1 MNRRSVLLAGFA
13 GGLSRAI
20 LIAAGV
26 RAQSSPSWPPDAR
39 QYRFHMIGNAHIDPV
54 WLWPWQEGL
63 SVVHSTFRSALD
75 RMNETPEFT
84 FTASSAQFYKW
95 VAEIDPQM
103 LAEIR
108 RRVEEGRWDFVGGWW
123 VEPDI
128 NIPNGESLVRQGLY
142 GQLTFRRLFGR
153 IAKVGY
159 NPDSFGHVGTLP
171 QILKLQGLDSYVF
184 MRPQRHEKKLP
195 ADLFWWESPDGSR
208 VLTFRIPIS
217 YNDDE
222 RVEARLIN
230 IIRNFPEPTKTLMGF
245 YGVGDHGGG
254 PTKVNIQSI
263 LDIQKQPDGP
273 KVFFSTPDRYFSE
286 VRSTPDLPVVHDDL
300 QHHAVGCYTA
310 VSEIKKNNRLSEAFL
325 VTGEKLAALA
335 SALAGFDYPRADFVA
350 AWEKVLFLQFHDS
363 MGGTSLPEHYAA
375 ARDAHGYAL
384 EVARQAMAR
393 AAQKIAWQVPAE
405 DPKSDYLVVFNP
417 HAWSATLDVEYDLD
431 WKLPQP
437 AAPGALAMNSRLEDE
452 QGAAIAHQWTQGTT
466 VIGNRNALV
475 FRAPVPAFGYRQF
488 RLRPL
493 PAVEPQKSAVRA
505 TDRGLENEH
514 LRVTVAADGSLSI
527 FDKDAG
533 RQLFK
538 ASAGGCRAVVLDDP
552 SDTWSHD
559 VRAYT
564 KEIGAFGDARFRVME
579 DGPLRA
585 RLRVRTQYGAS
596 ALEVDW
602 ILYAGCRRLEARVTL
617 DWHESLKM
625 LKFSFP
631 VEVDQPRATYE
642 VAYGHQV
649 RKTEGDEDPGQR
661 WVDVSGRRG
670 DNEYGLAVINDAKYG
685 YSVEGSD
692 LRVSIA
698 RGAPF
703 AHHFPRKLDPHA
715 EYLWQDQGIQTL
727 RMLLVPHSGSWQEAG
742 VVRWAEEFVTPV
754 SVVYQGIHPGT
765 RPLAASFL
773 SVDVPNIVVAV
784 VKQAEE
790 GDDFIVRCYETAG
803 RETTASIDLGLVKQ
817 HWRGHFRPS
826 EIKTLRVPAAGGE
839 IREVDVLE

>member
-1 MNRRSVLLAGFA
+1 MNRRSVLFAGLAGA
-13 GGLSRAI
+13 LSRAVFVATGI
-20 LIAAGV
+20 
-26 RAQSSPSWPPDAR
+26 RAQASTSWPPDAK

-75 RMNETPEFT
+75 RMNETPEFA
-84 FTASSAQFYKW
+84 FTASSAQFYEW
-95 VAEIDPQM
+95 VAETDPQM

-142 GQLTFRRLFGR
+142 GQLTFRKLFGC

-195 ADLFWWESPDGSR
+195 ADLFWWESPDGSS

-222 RVEARLIN
+222 RVETRLIN

-254 PTKVNIQSI
+254 PTRLNIQSI

-273 KVFFSTPDRYFSE
+273 RVFFSTPDRYFAE

-300 QHHAVGCYTA
+300 QHHSVGCYTA
-310 VSEIKKNNRLSEAFL
+310 LSEIKKNNRLSEAFL

-335 SALAGFDYPRADFVA
+335 SALAGFDYPRADFVS
-350 AWEKVLFLQFHDS
+350 AWKKVLFLQFHDS

-375 ARDAHGYAL
+375 ARDAHGYAM
-384 EVARQAMAR
+384 EVARQAMAL

-431 WKLPQP
+431 WKLPKQE
-437 AAPGALAMNSRLEDE
+437 ADGTVEMNSQLEDE
-452 QGAAIAHQWTQGTT
+452 QGSAIAHQWTQGTT
-466 VIGNRNALV
+466 VIGNRNTLA
-475 FRAPVPAFGYRQF
+475 FRAPVPAFGYREF
-488 RLRPL
+488 RIRPL
-493 PAVEPQKSAVRA
+493 PAAVTQKSTVRA
-505 TDRGLENEH
+505 TERELENEH
-514 LRVTVAADGSLSI
+514 LRVTFAADGSLSVL
-527 FDKDAG
+527 DKDAG

-538 ASAGGCRAVVLDDP
+538 SPAGGCRAVVLDDP

-564 KEIGAFGDARFRVME
+564 KEIGAFGNARFRVME
-579 DGPLRA
+579 NGPLRA

-602 ILYAGCRRLEARVTL
+602 ILYAGSRHLEARVTL
-617 DWHESLKM
+617 DWHEHLKM

-642 VAYGHQV
+642 VAYGHIV

-685 YSVEGSD
+685 YSVDGSD

-715 EYLWQDQGIQTL
+715 EYIWQDQGIQTM
-727 RMLLVPHSGSWQEAG
+727 RMLLVPHTGSWRDAG
-742 VVRWAEEFVTPV
+742 VVRLAEEWVTPV
-754 SVVYQGIHPGT
+754 PVVYQGIHPGS
-765 RPLAASFL
+765 RPLSASFL
-773 SVDVPNIVVAV
+773 SVDVPNVVISV
-784 VKQAEE
+784 LKMAEE
-790 GDDFIVRCYETAG
+790 GEDLIIRCYETAG
-803 RETTASIDLGLVKQ
+803 RETTASIDLPLVRR
-817 HWRGHFRPS
+817 HWTGHFRPS
-826 EIKTLRVPAAGGE
+826 EIKTLRVPAGGEE
-839 IREVDVLE
+839 IREVSVLE